1 MSFNFLVNFW
11 NAADENGSMTW
22 TFTDQKISVLYYFN
36 NKNINLQ
43 KMLSLLK
50 SMAEAC
56 GLGSRGWK
64 LPFVM
69 QVSNS
74 EHRNYDYFK
83 RIEYVVKNDFFI
95 GTF

>member
-1 MSFNFLVNFW
+1 MSFNFLVNFC
-11 NAADENGSMTW
+11 NAANENGSMTW
-22 TFTDQKISVLYYFN
+22 TFTDQK
-36 NKNINLQ
+36 
-43 KMLSLLK
+43 MLSLLK
-50 SMAEAC
+50 SMAEAY